1 MQKLILCNRYFNRLE
16 MSKNRVYI
24 GLVSFLFCLSLSAQE
39 KPNILFI
46 FADDQTF
53 ESLGA
58 VNNTEI
64 KTPNLDKLVEQ
75 GTLFTQTFNQ
85 GSWSPAVCLA
95 SRAMLNSGLSVWESK
110 NFDKYAKSNGSD
122 KVTPW
127 SLLMKQ
133 AGYDTYMTGKWH
145 VRLDANKLFD
155 EVRHVRPGMPN
166 QTDIRY
172 ARKFLE
178 NEPDTWSPYDT
189 SNKGYW
195 KGGKHWSEVVADNTL
210 DYLEKS
216 KGSENPFFMYVA
228 FNAPHDPRQSPKEY
242 VDMYPLENIAVP
254 ESFLPEYPY
263 AEEAASGK
271 GLRDEQL
278 APYPRTEYS
287 VKVNRQEYY
296 AIISH
301 MDAQIGR
308 ILEALE
314 KSGHA
319 DNTYIIFTADHG
331 LAVGDHGFIG
341 KQNMY
346 DRSMKVPMIITGPN
360 VPESQQVDEMVY
372 LQDAMATTL
381 ELAEVKKPKY
391 LGFNSLLPLIEKP
404 NGKSN
409 YQSVYGT
416 YLNNQRMLRTK
427 SHKLIIYPTIEKI
440 RFYNLVSDPNEMID
454 LSDDESSRKLIKS
467 HFKKLFKYHKEVKD
481 TLSLES
487 VYTKYL
493 K

>member
-1 MQKLILCNRYFNRLE
+1 MRIRIATVIVLLINISVFY
-16 MSKNRVYI
+16 
-24 GLVSFLFCLSLSAQE
+24 AQE

-58 VNNTEI
+58 INNPEI
-64 KTPNLDKLVEQ
+64 KTPNLDRLLEQ

-95 SRAMLNSGLSVWESK
+95 SRAMLNSGLSVWDSK
-110 NFDKYAKSNGSD
+110 NFDKLSNSEGKD

-127 SLLMKQ
+127 SLLMKN

-166 QTDIRY
+166 QTNKRY

-195 KGGKHWSEVVADNTL
+195 KGGKHWSVVVADNTL
-210 DYLEKS
+210 DYLRKS
-216 KGSENPFFMYVA
+216 KEGENPFFMYVA
-228 FNAPHDPRQSPKEY
+228 FNAPHDPRQSPKKY
-242 VDMYPLENIAVP
+242 VDMYPIENIAVP

-271 GLRDEQL
+271 DLRDEQL
-278 APYPRTEYS
+278 APFPRTEYS

-296 AIISH
+296 AIITH

-308 ILEALE
+308 ILDALE
-314 KSGHA
+314 QTGQI

-346 DRSMKVPMIITGPN
+346 DQSMRVPMIISGPRI
-360 VPESQQVDEMVY
+360 PKSKQIHEMVY
-372 LQDAMATTL
+372 LQDAMATSL
-381 ELAEVKKPKY
+381 EIAEVKKPNY
-391 LGFNSLLPLIEKP
+391 VAFNSLLPLTK
-404 NGKSN
+404 NSNKKSKN
-409 YQSVYGT
+409 QEVYGA
-416 YLNNQRMLRTK
+416 YLDNQRMLRSK
-427 SHKLIIYPTIEKI
+427 DFKLIVYPTIGKI
-440 RFYNLVSDPNEMID
+440 RFYDIKNDPNEIRD
-454 LSDDESSRKLIKS
+454 LALNPSYSKEVKK
-467 HFKKLFKYHKEVKD
+467 HFKKLFSQQKKLRD
-481 TLSLES
+481 QLDLSS
-487 VYTKYL
+487 VYEKYL
-493 K
+493 NNF